1 VEYYNR
7 VLGKK
12 GEEEAEVFFRS
23 QGFDI
28 ISRNFRFGKKGE
40 IDLIAFKDGLLLF
53 IEVKKRASSLYGG
66 AVFSINRR
74 KAATIRGTAN
84 YFLAQNPEFNLKEII
99 CRFDL
104 LAIEDNEL
112 VWHQDVIRW

>member
-53 IEVKKRASSLYGG
+53 IG
-66 AVFSINRR
+66 
-74 KAATIRGTAN
+74 
-84 YFLAQNPEFNLKEII
+84 
-99 CRFDL
+99 
-104 LAIEDNEL
+104 
-112 VWHQDVIRW
+112 